1 MQDAYRDFTHV
12 IAGSA
17 TLSELQLCAMQ
28 VCFFMAACK
37 CTMPCLGLINTAVC
51 KEHRH
56 MQTMHASK
64 QTLPCRG
71 GDRAATTL
79 LWRPCLCTVQY
90 IIHCDQAFYCV
101 FHM

>member
-1 MQDAYRDFTHV
+1 MQDAFRDFTHV
-12 IAGSA
+12 IAGLA

-28 VCFFMAACK
+28 VGSFMAA
-37 CTMPCLGLINTAVC
+37 MQVYNALQRLADTAVC
-51 KEHRH
+51 KQHRH

-79 LWRPCLCTVQY
+79 LWSPCLCAVQY
-90 IIHCDQAFYCV
+90 IIHCKQAFCSV
-101 FHM
+101 FRR